1 MNYSDLAQKLLRLA
15 ERLEKHSAKIEVEA
29 LARPARKISD
39 EADRLEAALDSFLA
53 SRKSG
58 ELILETLLRSPSA
71 KKHLSVDAL
80 RKILRNVADKRLK
93 SEDLAAAKREFIEI
107 IHHREEAEHA
117 TKALKKFFANAVEVP
132 PGGKEKAAL
141 QREFIQFG
149 SLADDEFAK
158 EVAKRTFGE
167 LRRLADA
174 NGIRFTDKTTK
185 PRLILLVRRYSQR
198 AVLNISAA
206 A

>member
-1 MNYSDLAQKLLRLA
+1 MNYSDLAQRLLRLA
-15 ERLEKHSAKIEVEA
+15 ERLEKHSAKIEGEA
-29 LARPARKISD
+29 LARPARKISA

-58 ELILETLLRSPSA
+58 ELILETLLRSPAA
-71 KKHLSVDAL
+71 KKHLSVDVL
-80 RKILRNVADKRLK
+80 RKILRDVADKRLK
-93 SEDLAAAKREFIEI
+93 SEDLAAAKREFIEVV
-107 IHHREEAEHA
+107 HHHKEAEKA
-117 TKALKKFFANAVEVP
+117 AKALQKFFAHAVEVP

-141 QREFIQFG
+141 QREFIQLG

-185 PRLILLVRRYSQR
+185 PRLIMLVRRYSQR
-198 AVLNISAA
+198 AILNISAA

>member
-15 ERLEKHSAKIEVEA
+15 ERLEKHSAKIEGEA
-29 LARPARKISD
+29 LARPAGKISN

-80 RKILRNVADKRLK
+80 RKILRDVADKRLK
-93 SEDLAAAKREFIEI
+93 SEDLAEAKREFIEI
-107 IHHREEAEHA
+107 IHRREESEEAA
-117 TKALKKFFANAVEVP
+117 KALKKFFAHAVEVP
-132 PGGKEKAAL
+132 SGGKEKAAL

>member
-15 ERLEKHSAKIEVEA
+15 ERLEKHSTKIEGET

-58 ELILETLLRSPSA
+58 ELILETLLRSPAA

-80 RKILRNVADKRLK
+80 RKILRDVADKRLK
-93 SEDLAAAKREFIEI
+93 SEDLAAAKREFTEI
-107 IHHREEAEHA
+107 IHHREEAEQA
-117 TKALKKFFANAVEVP
+117 AKALKRFFGNVIQVP

>member
-1 MNYSDLAQKLLRLA
+1 MNYSDLAQKLLRLT
-15 ERLEKHSAKIEVEA
+15 ERLEKHAAKIEGEA
-29 LARPARKISD
+29 LARPARKISA

-58 ELILETLLRSPSA
+58 ELVLETLLRSPAA
-71 KKHLSVDAL
+71 KKHLSVDVL
-80 RKILRNVADKRLK
+80 RKILRDVADKRLK
-93 SEDLAAAKREFIEI
+93 SEDLAAAKREFIEVV
-107 IHHREEAEHA
+107 HHHKEAEQA
-117 TKALKKFFANAVEVP
+117 TKALKKFFVHAVEVP

-141 QREFIQFG
+141 QREFIQLG

-158 EVAKRTFGE
+158 EVARRTFGE

-174 NGIRFTDKTTK
+174 NGIRFTDKTTM

>member
-15 ERLEKHSAKIEVEA
+15 ERLEKHSAKIEGEA
-29 LARPARKISD
+29 LARPARKISA
-39 EADRLEAALDSFLA
+39 EADRLEAALDSFVA

-58 ELILETLLRSPSA
+58 ELILETLLRSPAA
-71 KKHLSVDAL
+71 KKHLSVDVL
-80 RKILRNVADKRLK
+80 RKILREVADKRLK
-93 SEDLAAAKREFIEI
+93 SEDLAAAKREFIEVV
-107 IHHREEAEHA
+107 HHHKEAEQA
-117 TKALKKFFANAVEVP
+117 TKTLKKFFMQAVEVP

-141 QREFIQFG
+141 QREFIQLG

-158 EVAKRTFGE
+158 EVARRTFGE

-198 AVLNISAA
+198 AILNISAA